1 MTKCFQEFIDWQRR
15 EACRQMIVITNS
27 KSYAIVK
34 LSVRFLKREHLRELE
49 EVMFEVGICGRVG
62 VL

>member
-1 MTKCFQEFIDWQRR
+1 
-15 EACRQMIVITNS
+15 MIIITNS

-62 VL
+62 VLQA